1 MINPRTGDWELN
13 LRSFDDGG
21 LLTPGVNRLR
31 VTFHGESDDELLHEE
46 YIKLW
51 NDTGKVTEVSGVLRG
66 NDFSGNIF
74 LTTRS
79 SYIPKVPFLVRVDLR
94 DKNGKYIREIWDETA
109 TLSSDTPGIRITPNV
124 VNLRNGLG
132 MLW

>member
-1 MINPRTGDWELN
+1 MI
-13 LRSFDDGG
+13 
-21 LLTPGVNRLR
+21 PGRLQR
-31 VTFHGESDDELLHEE
+31 FLEC
-46 YIKLW
+46 
-51 NDTGKVTEVSGVLRG
+51 SGVMTLVG
-66 NDFSGNIF
+66 ISF

-132 MLW
+132 SALVNVEGGGEERR